1 MGDSI
6 SPCIRTLHSKMKP
19 AILLSFC
26 FMSLV
31 KVRGKVIRQDINET
45 QNKKCTLFITCDINT
60 SLKMVEEYRTSFCQ
74 ENPHN
79 ICSLSNDI
87 MKKLTK
93 LNNQHFVNGDEPRG
107 YGVVGEALGAIE
119 GMMLLGSILIL
130 MIVIVPII
138 VGLALIYFGLPALL
152 GDTNVLG
159 LPFL

>member
-1 MGDSI
+1 MG
-6 SPCIRTLHSKMKP
+6 CIRTIHSKMKP

-31 KVRGKVIRQDINET
+31 NVRGKVIRQDINEA
-45 QNKKCTLFITCDINT
+45 QNKKCTLFITCGINT

-87 MKKLTK
+87 LKKLTK
-93 LNNQHFVNGDEPRG
+93 LNDQHFVNGGESRG
-107 YGVVGEALGAIE
+107 INPLTEIFGAIE
-119 GMMLLGSILIL
+119 GMMLMLAILIL

-152 GDTNVLG
+152 GDANVLS
-159 LPFL
+159 LPFLG